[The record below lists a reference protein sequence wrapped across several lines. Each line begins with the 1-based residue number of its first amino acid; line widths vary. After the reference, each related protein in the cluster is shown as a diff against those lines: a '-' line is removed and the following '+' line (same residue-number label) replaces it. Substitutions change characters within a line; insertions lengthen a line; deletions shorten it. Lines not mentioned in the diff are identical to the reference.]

1 MAAAFDLVPSIAELY
16 REHHQHV
23 RAFARRLLRDDASAE
38 DLVQETFLALPSA
51 LRSYRG
57 DSPLRSFVMG
67 VAANHAR
74 HHVRS
79 ATRRRAA
86 YERSAGEEIAPPST
100 PQDRAERKEL
110 AETLTRALDE
120 LPADQRDALVLCEV
134 EEHSAAEVAKI
145 VGAKEATI
153 RTRVFHAKKKLRAIL
168 FVTMTFVISAA
179 WAAYPSLVSP
189 VSVPV
194 PVPAHVPRNRSTPT
208 PTPAPTPAP
217 TPTPS
222 STPIETST
230 PEALPDAPKPTVTP
244 QAKPKPTA
252 KIDHETPLYEAA
264 HAAHFVDRDPA
275 KALAGWD
282 AYLAAYPSGR
292 FAPEAKYNRALSL
305 LRLGRR
311 DEAKEGLA
319 PFADGAHGDYRK
331 REAKKLLDALR

>member
-23 RAFARRLLRDDASAE
+23 RAFARRLLRDEASAE

-86 YERSAGEEIAPPST
+86 MERSAVEEIAPPST

-120 LPADQRDALVLCEV
+120 LPAEQRDALVLCEV
-134 EEHSAAEVAKI
+134 EERTAAEVAKI

-168 FVTMTFVISAA
+168 FVTMTFMISAA
-179 WAAYPSLVSP
+179 WAAYPSVFAPPPHSLPPPPPPPLPHSP
-189 VSVPV
+189 PL
-194 PVPAHVPRNRSTPT
+194 PPPHPLPLPPPQIA
-208 PTPAPTPAP
+208 PAPSP
-217 TPTPS
+217 TD
-222 STPIETST
+222 
-230 PEALPDAPKPTVTP
+230 LPDAPQAPSPPQPKPR
-244 QAKPKPTA
+244 PTA

-264 HAAHFVDRDPA
+264 HAAHFVDRDPTR
-275 KALAGWD
+275 ALAAWD

-311 DEAKEGLA
+311 DEAQEGLA
-319 PFADGAHGDYRK
+319 PFADGAYGDYRK